1 MTIFLT
7 PAHWE
12 LRFQFIFSN
21 AASHLPPTPTP
32 PHFTASSYSFCLP
45 PCHGCLARFYHASEP
60 LLLPSLEGREMPR
73 ALQKSI
79 VLLAL
84 WGRGRNPQANL
95 HMLLFHSTPCELTLS
110 GKSLLNSL
118 LVAAREE
125 AAGPESKVPAQSGCV
140 SILGHKPADSHPKS
154 AMSLPIQMPTGT
166 LFPAR
171 GGLLA
176 TAIMTCKF

>member
-12 LRFQFIFSN
+12 LRFQFTLSFPARPPFS
-21 AASHLPPTPTP
+21 PPPRTP
-32 PHFTASSYSFCLP
+32 PHFTISSYSFCLP

-79 VLLAL
+79 VLLAHS
-84 WGRGRNPQANL
+84 GRGRNSQANL

-125 AAGPESKVPAQSGCV
+125 AAGPE
-140 SILGHKPADSHPKS
+140 
-154 AMSLPIQMPTGT
+154 
-166 LFPAR
+166 
-171 GGLLA
+171 
-176 TAIMTCKF
+176 